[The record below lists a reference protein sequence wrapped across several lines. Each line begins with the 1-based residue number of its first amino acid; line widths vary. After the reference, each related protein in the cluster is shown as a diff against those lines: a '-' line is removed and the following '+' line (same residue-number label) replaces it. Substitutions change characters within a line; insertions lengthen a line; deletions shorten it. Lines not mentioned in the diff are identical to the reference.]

1 MHTVPALPDTLTL
14 ERARGVPRRVQDNL
28 TIVLFLLPGLT
39 LFAFLVIFPILQSVY
54 YSLFDWKGFG
64 PAVDFVGLDNFV
76 SILSDRVFL
85 IALRNGL
92 FIIVFSLALQL
103 PLALMLAV
111 LVGRDLPGRVVFRTI
126 FFMPYVVSEVI
137 TAIMWLFLYNPD
149 PDRGLI
155 NAVLVL
161 LPGGQAHPWLGD
173 LNTVMPAVFVALTW
187 KYFGFYMLLFLT
199 GLQQIPPNIEEAAK
213 IDGANTLQN
222 LRYVTVP
229 LLGSTIR
236 TSVYLS
242 VLGSLQQFII
252 VWIMTKGGPVN
263 ASETMAT
270 YMYRFGLVYFK
281 LGYGSAVA
289 IYMFLICLIFSIVYR
304 HLTRQ
309 PDYLS
314 GL

>member
-1 MHTVPALPDTLTL
+1 MNTVPLRPLPLAL
-14 ERARGVPRRVQDNL
+14 ERARGFPRRVQDNL
-28 TIVLFLLPGLT
+28 TIVLFLLPSVA
-39 LFAFLVIFPILQSVY
+39 LFAFLVLFPILQSIY

-64 PAVDFVGLDNFV
+64 PAVDFVGLNNFIT
-76 SILSDRVFL
+76 ILSDRVFQ

-92 FIIVFSLALQL
+92 FIIAFSLALQL
-103 PLALMLAV
+103 PLALVLAV
-111 LVGRDLPGRVVFRTI
+111 LIGRDLPGRVVFRTV
-126 FFMPYVVSEVI
+126 FFLPYVISEVI
-137 TAIMWLFLYNPD
+137 TAMMWLFLYNPD

-155 NAVLVL
+155 NAILVL

-173 LNTVMPAVFVALTW
+173 LNTALPAVFVALTW
-187 KYFGFYMLLFLT
+187 KYFGFYVLLFLT
-199 GLQQIPPNIEEAAK
+199 GLQQIPTDIEEAAR
-213 IDGANTLQN
+213 IDGANSLQSF
-222 LRYVTVP
+222 RYVTVP

-236 TSVYLS
+236 TCVYLS
-242 VLGSLQQFII
+242 VLGSLQQFIV

-289 IYMFLICLIFSIVYR
+289 IYMFLICLIFSIVYQR
-304 HLTRQ
+304 LTRR